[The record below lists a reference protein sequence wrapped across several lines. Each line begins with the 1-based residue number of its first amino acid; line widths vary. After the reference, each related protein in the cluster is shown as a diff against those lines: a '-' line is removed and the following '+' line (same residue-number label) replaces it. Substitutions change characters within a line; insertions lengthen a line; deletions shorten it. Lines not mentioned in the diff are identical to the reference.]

1 MVLAASAAASLGIAA
16 AIALAAWIALLAALA
31 TWTRPHV
38 PRPGAETMD
47 LGAEPPA
54 VAAFVTNQWTV
65 ESPSMS
71 ATLVDLAAKG
81 VVAIEQVAP
90 DSYVVRLTRDDKAT
104 NVARTDYEQLVEQR
118 VRELAANGSVPA
130 DALALGDEGAAK
142 AWEERFAKAV
152 IADARA
158 RGLSRSRWSAA
169 TIAPLLVVALA
180 VGALA
185 GGAMVAL
192 PDQGSSSSSSND
204 NPVGAVLGITAIVT
218 FFLMGI
224 VRSMRAERD
233 TAEGREAAAR
243 WLGVRK
249 YLRTRGEFGDQ
260 PPAAVTVWGR
270 YLAYAAALGLAR
282 ATVRALPLGAE
293 HPREVWSPNGGWHLV
308 HIDLPGRLDVGWG
321 RKPLGVLVGG
331 VFAFLFG
338 VFLLVVAGG
347 FLVAIASS
355 ARDGLTNAGDVAWW
369 VPLAIFGV
377 IVLVMAWPV
386 VFVGGLV
393 FVGALQA
400 ARAALDLRRD
410 EVTGQVVRVRE
421 WRVTDKRSYRVL
433 VVDPGGVREV
443 RAWCM
448 PAAAP
453 SGVARGASV
462 RATVSP
468 RLGHVWDLAVV
479 GATETDRVS

>member
-1 MVLAASAAASLGIAA
+1 VIRL
-16 AIALAAWIALLAALA
+16 
-31 TWTRPHV
+31 
-38 PRPGAETMD
+38 
-47 LGAEPPA
+47 
-54 VAAFVTNQWTV
+54 
-65 ESPSMS
+65 
-71 ATLVDLAAKG
+71 
-81 VVAIEQVAP
+81 AP
-90 DSYVVRLTRDDKAT
+90 DGKAKDVT
-104 NVARTDYEQLVEQR
+104 LTDYERLVEQR
-118 VRELAANGSVPA
+118 VRELAAKGSVPA
-130 DALALGDEGAAK
+130 DALALGDEDAAK
-142 AWEERFAKAV
+142 AWEGRFAKAV

-169 TIAPLLVVALA
+169 TTAPLLVVALA

-192 PDQGSSSSSSND
+192 PDQGTSSSSSND

-218 FFLMGI
+218 VFLMAI

-233 TAEGREAAAR
+233 TPAGREAAAR
-243 WLGVRK
+243 WLGVRA

-260 PPAAVTVWGR
+260 PPAAVTVWGH

-293 HPREVWSPNGGWHLV
+293 HPRQVWSPNGGWHLV

-321 RKPLGVLVGG
+321 RKPLGVLVAA
-331 VFAFLFG
+331 VFALLFG

-347 FLVAIASS
+347 FFVAIASS

-377 IVLVMAWPV
+377 AVLVIAWPAF
-386 VFVGGLV
+386 FVGGLV
-393 FVGALQA
+393 VVGALQA
-400 ARAALDLRRD
+400 TRAALDLRR
-410 EVTGQVVRVRE
+410 ETVTGQVVRLRE

-433 VVDPGGVREV
+433 VVDPGGAREV
-443 RAWCM
+443 RAWRM
-448 PAAAP
+448 PVSAP
-453 SGVARGASV
+453 ASVERGATV

-468 RLGHVWDLAVV
+468 RLGYVWDLAVV
-479 GATETDRVS
+479 GAGTSRSSARPRRTASVDAVAQESRRVRASRATKAMPITPAIESTSRQPSKRCATVSVERIARTGPPPARLDSWPFAGHRRRG